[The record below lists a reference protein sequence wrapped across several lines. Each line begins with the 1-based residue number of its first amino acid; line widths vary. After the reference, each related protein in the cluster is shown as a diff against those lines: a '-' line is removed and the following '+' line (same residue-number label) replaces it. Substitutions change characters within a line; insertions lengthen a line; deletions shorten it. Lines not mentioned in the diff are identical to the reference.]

1 MLKTQF
7 LSQKIML
14 SRNQIKKKAKAD
26 LVIAIY

>member
-14 SRNQIKKKAKAD
+14 SINQIKKAKAG